1 MSERLKLPLPFREK
15 FKSSLWGLVIKEQ
28 HDYEFFEIKEARMT
42 PQRLDR
48 REMYFNASVTDE
60 EINEILSRNYYIYS
74 YHPVEDQ
81 EVRGS
86 CLEFKTR
93 RKIEQTD
100 LERLSLMEIEEM

>member
-15 FKSSLWGLVIKEQ
+15 FKSSLWSLVIKD
-28 HDYEFFEIKEARMT
+28 HDYEYFEIKEARVT

-48 REMYFNASVTDE
+48 KEMYFSASVTEE
-60 EINEILSRNYYIYS
+60 EIDKILSKNYYIYS
-74 YHPVEDQ
+74 YHPVEDS

-93 RKIEQTD
+93 KKIDQTD